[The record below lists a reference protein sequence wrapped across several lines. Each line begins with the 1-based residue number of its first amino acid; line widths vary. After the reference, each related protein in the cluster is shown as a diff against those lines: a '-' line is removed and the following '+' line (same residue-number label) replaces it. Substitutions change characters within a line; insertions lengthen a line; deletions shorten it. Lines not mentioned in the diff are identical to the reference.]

1 MLYDA
6 YAGCTK
12 ISLACIFPPQMLEIY
27 GLVIFLGA
35 MGYTMHSLNKEKQ
48 QLATDRRAVW
58 KRAEDLLKLREEEGT
73 KRQELQ
79 QGFDRKSNLPMIL
92 GFLGGDNKNNI
103 KDIAENLDIEEVQ
116 NLLNG
121 GGKK

>member
-1 MLYDA
+1 MIVI
-6 YAGCTK
+6 AGCTK
-12 ISLACIFPPQMLEIY
+12 ISLACILPPKMLEIY

-58 KRAEDLLKLREEEGT
+58 KRAEDLLKLREEEST
-73 KRQELQ
+73 KRQELN
-79 QGFDRKSNLPMIL
+79 QGFDWKANLPMIL
-92 GFLGGDNKNNI
+92 GFLGGNNKNDI
-103 KDIAENLDIEEVQ
+103 KELAENLDIEEVQ

-121 GGKK
+121 GSKK